1 MPLDKRESTENS
13 KLKLTNVT
21 GDNGKMSFKE
31 SLKKQTVKFA
41 PKIIKIGAKLTPK
54 ILVSW
59 VANIVLK
66 GIAEFSTIT
75 YDLDARTAFVK
86 VTLYGEEEPIE
97 VAVDGFE
104 IQGDEGHYQ
113 FILHKAESSKP
124 WMNNMLARFVGKAI
138 DIPDIPKYKL
148 QLEII
153 ANLLKADSPEQ
164 EAEQEVV

>member
-1 MPLDKRESTENS
+1 
-13 KLKLTNVT
+13 
-21 GDNGKMSFKE
+21 MSFKS

-41 PKIIKIGAKLTPK
+41 PKVIKIGAKLTPK

-59 VANIVLK
+59 VANIILK

-86 VTLYGEEEPIE
+86 ATLYGEEEPFE

-104 IQGDEGHYQ
+104 IQGDAGNYQ

-124 WMNNMLARFVGKAI
+124 WINNMLARFVGKSM
-138 DIPDIPKYKL
+138 DIPDIPQYKL
-148 QLEII
+148 QLEIM

-164 EAEQEVV
+164 KVA

>member
-1 MPLDKRESTENS
+1 
-13 KLKLTNVT
+13 
-21 GDNGKMSFKE
+21 MSFKG
-31 SLKKQTVKFA
+31 SLEKQTVKIA

-66 GIAEFSTIT
+66 GIAEFSKIT
-75 YDLDARTAFVK
+75 YDLDARTAFVD
-86 VTLYGEEEPIE
+86 VTLYGEEESIE

-104 IQGDEGHYQ
+104 ILGEDGNYQ
-113 FILHKAESSKP
+113 FILHNAESNKP
-124 WMNNMLARFVGKAI
+124 WMNNILARVAGKAW

-153 ANLLKADSPEQ
+153 ANLLKAETSEHEVKQ
-164 EAEQEVV
+164 EAAK